1 LRVKNIKVSVH
12 QVPLSEELAMP
23 FGSFNRLDHVIVT
36 LNTTDG
42 TFGQGEATVIPE
54 FMGESLLQ
62 VVGESRVLARSLA
75 GADPED
81 MDSVH
86 STIDRLLPSCRSA
99 RAAIDEACHDVT
111 GKKHG
116 SPVWRLLGQR
126 QREHLTCTWAIGLK
140 DPQETV
146 DEAVFRQ
153 SKGYSTFK
161 IKIGESDEEDLIK
174 IRRLREA
181 LGSEALIR
189 LDANGVYSP
198 QRALRTLDRMVPY
211 GLEMVEQPC
220 AATELGAMAELR
232 RSLGIKILA
241 DESVF
246 CAADAEK
253 LIEAGAADLVN
264 IKIQKLGGL
273 RPATYVASIVEKA
286 GLACIVGSCLEVG
299 PGIAASAH
307 FAVTCRS
314 AAGASDLTAGL
325 QHSDGLAAA
334 WFGGLGPTIREPVGS
349 GLGVSRC

>member
-1 LRVKNIKVSVH
+1 
-12 QVPLSEELAMP
+12 MP
-23 FGSFNRLDHVIVT
+23 IGSFNSLNHVIVT
-36 LNTTDG
+36 LNTTEG
-42 TFGQGEATVIPE
+42 ISGQGEATVIQE
-54 FMGESLLQ
+54 FMGESLVQ
-62 VVGESRVLARSLA
+62 VADEGRLLARNLE

-81 MDSVH
+81 LESVH
-86 STIDRLLPSCRSA
+86 SIIDRLLPSCRSA

-126 QREHLTCTWAIGLK
+126 QREYLACTWAIGLK
-140 DPQETV
+140 DPQGTV
-146 DEAVFRQ
+146 DEAVFRKSQ
-153 SKGYSTFK
+153 GYSTFK
-161 IKIGESDEEDLIK
+161 IKIGDRDEEDLIK
-174 IRRLREA
+174 IRRLRET
-181 LGSEALIR
+181 LGPEALIR
-189 LDANGVYSP
+189 LDANGAYSR
-198 QRALRTLDRMVPY
+198 QRALKMLDRMVPY

-220 AATELGAMAELR
+220 AATELGVMAELR

-246 CAADAEK
+246 CAADAER

-273 RPATYVASIVEKA
+273 RPATEVARMVEEA

-314 AAGASDLTAGL
+314 AAGASDLAAGL
-325 QHSDGLAAA
+325 QHSDGLGAT
-334 WFGGLGPTIREPVGS
+334 WFGSPGPTIREPVGP
-349 GLGVSRC
+349 GLGVPLC